1 MKNEK
6 LQNEKHIRRVIKYSN
21 QEATAEIEMKTITKS
36 KIITDNDLLDFITG
50 NKMTDINSLHRT
62 RSLSTDSLKS
72 SSSETSCDEQTS
84 LDNIK
89 NEKELSQKKK
99 MEKFVKMVE
108 KNIGKKEIEKN
119 ARIGKEI
126 FKSL

>member
-1 MKNEK
+1 M
-6 LQNEKHIRRVIKYSN
+6 
-21 QEATAEIEMKTITKS
+21 
-36 KIITDNDLLDFITG
+36 
-50 NKMTDINSLHRT
+50 
-62 RSLSTDSLKS
+62 
-72 SSSETSCDEQTS
+72 SSETSCDEQTS

-89 NEKELSQKKK
+89 NKKELSQKKK

-108 KNIGKKEIEKN
+108 KHIGKEEIEKN